1 MDKIVTRLDT
11 FKREMEPAKEIYTQ
25 ELKEFSK
32 KYDYLGDITLTE
44 MPDIDTLDY
53 LFSFENL
60 NGTGEDILDQTLN
73 ELHTHMEEFS
83 KANGITEFCR
93 NATILYK
100 R

>member
-1 MDKIVTRLDT
+1 MVTKLEQ
-11 FKREMEPAKEIYTQ
+11 FKCEMEPAKEIYIK

-32 KYDYLGDITLTE
+32 KYDYLGDMTLIE
-44 MPDIDTLDY
+44 RPDIDTLDY

-60 NGTGEDILDQTLN
+60 NGTSEDILDKTIN
-73 ELHTHMEEFS
+73 ELYKHMEEFS
-83 KANGITEFCR
+83 KANGIGEFNR